1 VIKPAGREPAAIREM
16 EAAASQAAR
25 DLLRRPLR
33 QQARQGPPLMA

>member
-1 VIKPAGREPAAIREM
+1 MAEITPITLVIGLPGAGKTTLL
-16 EAAASQAAR
+16 R